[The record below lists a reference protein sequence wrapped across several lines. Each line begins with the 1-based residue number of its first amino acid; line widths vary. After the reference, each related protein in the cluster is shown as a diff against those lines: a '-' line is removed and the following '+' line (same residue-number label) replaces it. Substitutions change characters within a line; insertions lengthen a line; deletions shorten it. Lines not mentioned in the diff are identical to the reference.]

1 MSSRTIDLV
10 DSEWRDL
17 SLLQRLPGRLKNWLL
32 VGVAAG
38 FLFVWIMPVTYEVAD
53 DIGAQMILAG
63 DDGFAAAA
71 EVPFL
76 SWTFNHSFYL
86 LYQAAPAVPWYG
98 ILLVTTQALGL
109 SLLGFCLASSIS
121 HRRWLACLIPFF
133 LAFAYQSLLTLTF
146 TKAALTLEFAVFAFL
161 LLQRLHPHQF
171 NKNKWT
177 QQKVA
182 LGLLILALL
191 WRWKLGLLCFV
202 FAAPL
207 LLFTSKKLRRV
218 LIINLFLVLT
228 VVAIDRSL
236 DRLTRPP
243 AWQEYMSFYSL
254 RAELFDMPSGRVGER
269 PTDLSAVTTAANW
282 TADDYELIRNSW
294 MLHDQR
300 LANSHSFQRF
310 LTAAKTADASSS
322 WKQTVGHLRDNA
334 LLLFTFLPLILA
346 VVLLQSRDALADP
359 LLSKK
364 LWAAL
369 LLGAPFL
376 FLTYFR
382 LVPRIAMPIL
392 FYILTVFALLV
403 RSSDQKSKPSLQSWF
418 SDKANV
424 RQVLAIMLLTLS
436 GWQCFQLLRV
446 QTNVVL
452 VRRGNL
458 LAGEVV
464 IDKLKKPATLIRLS
478 PDALPGWEGCHP
490 LQRINS
496 NPNLRIVPAGWQ
508 IGSPRYNSIL
518 ADLGF
523 ESGSEM
529 LSRWASNPSV
539 GQYFVRRITGT
550 FFAPASPAGFTW
562 TEKALR
568 DFLSPERIAEFPEN
582 WVVKLSEFRSKVI
595 EEQYAGDETLLIAA
609 TPSEQAAL
617 WYQWFAKIDVTP
629 LSPAWKSY
637 FQRWQPQRSLD
648 DPRTTWIKIKNSD
661 QLAIFQLHE

>member
-1 MSSRTIDLV
+1 MNSRTTDLAI
-10 DSEWRDL
+10 SESL
-17 SLLQRLPGRLKNWLL
+17 SLSPQRRLPGRLGIWL
-32 VGVAAG
+32 VAGVAVG
-38 FLFVWIMPVTYEVAD
+38 FVFVWIMPVTYEVAD

-109 SLLGFCLASSIS
+109 SLLGFCLASSMS
-121 HRRWLACLIPFF
+121 HGRWLACLVPFF

-161 LLQRLHPHQF
+161 LLQRLHPLQF
-171 NKNKWT
+171 DKNKWS
-177 QQKVA
+177 QQKLT
-182 LGLLILALL
+182 LGLLVLALL

-207 LLFTSKKLRRV
+207 LLFTSKQLRRV
-218 LIINLFLVLT
+218 LIINFLLVLT
-228 VVAIDRSL
+228 VVAIDRGL

-243 AWQEYMSFYSL
+243 AWQQYMSFYSL
-254 RAELFDMPSGRVGER
+254 RAELFDMPAGRVGEL
-269 PTDLSAVTTAANW
+269 PADLAEVTAAANW
-282 TADDYELIRNSW
+282 TVDDYELIRNYW

-310 LTAAKTADASSS
+310 LAAAKTADASSL
-322 WKQTVGHLRDNA
+322 WKRFVGHLRDNV
-334 LLLFTFLPLILA
+334 LLLFTFLPLLLA
-346 VVLLQSRDALADP
+346 VVLLQGRDALADP

-369 LLGAPFL
+369 LLVAPFL

-382 LVPRIAMPIL
+382 LVPRIAMPML

-403 RSSDQKSKPSLQSWF
+403 RSSEQESKPSLRSWL
-418 SDKANV
+418 SGRANV
-424 RQVLAIMLLTLS
+424 MQVLAIILLTLS

-446 QTNVVL
+446 QTSSVL
-452 VRRGNL
+452 VRRANL

-464 IDKLKKPATLIRLS
+464 IGELKKPVTLIRMS

-490 LQRINS
+490 LRRINS

-523 ESGSEM
+523 ENGSEM
-529 LSRWASNPSV
+529 LSRWSSDPSV
-539 GQYFVRRITGT
+539 GQYFVRRITNGST
-550 FFAPASPAGFTW
+550 
-562 TEKALR
+562 
-568 DFLSPERIAEFPEN
+568 RI
-582 WVVKLSEFRSKVI
+582 K
-595 EEQYAGDETLLIAA
+595 
-609 TPSEQAAL
+609 
-617 WYQWFAKIDVTP
+617 P

-648 DPRTTWIKIKNSD
+648 DQHTTWIKINSND
-661 QLAIFQLHE
+661 QLAIIQLHE

>member
-310 LTAAKTADASSS
+310 LAAAKTADTSSL
-322 WKQTVGHLRDNA
+322 WKRMVGHLRDNV

-346 VVLLQSRDALADP
+346 VVLLQGRDVLADP

-369 LLGAPFL
+369 LLGAPLL

-382 LVPRIAMPIL
+382 LVPRVVMPML

-403 RSSDQKSKPSLQSWF
+403 RSSEQKSKPSLRSLL
-418 SDKANV
+418 SGRANV
-424 RQVLAIMLLTLS
+424 MQVLAIILLILS
-436 GWQCFQLLRV
+436 GWQCFQLLHA
-446 QTNVVL
+446 QTSSVL
-452 VRRGNL
+452 GRRDNL

-464 IDKLKKPATLIRLS
+464 INELKKPVTLIRMS

-496 NPNLRIVPAGWQ
+496 NPNLRIIPAGWQ
-508 IGSPRYNSIL
+508 IGSPRYKSIL
-518 ADLGF
+518 AELGF
-523 ESGSEM
+523 KSGSEM
-529 LSRWASNPSV
+529 LSRWSSDPSV
-539 GQYFVRRITGT
+539 GQYFARRIT
-550 FFAPASPAGFTW
+550 
-562 TEKALR
+562 
-568 DFLSPERIAEFPEN
+568 N
-582 WVVKLSEFRSKVI
+582 RSTHIK
-595 EEQYAGDETLLIAA
+595 
-609 TPSEQAAL
+609 
-617 WYQWFAKIDVTP
+617 P
-629 LSPAWKSY
+629 LSTAWKSY
-637 FQRWQPQRSLD
+637 FQRWHPQRSLD
-648 DPRTTWIKIKNSD
+648 NQHTTWIKMKSSD
-661 QLAIFQLHE
+661 QLAIIQLHE

>member
-1 MSSRTIDLV
+1 MNSRPTDLAI
-10 DSEWRDL
+10 SESL
-17 SLLQRLPGRLKNWLL
+17 SISPQRRLPGRLGIWLL
-32 VGVAAG
+32 AGVAAG

-109 SLLGFCLASSIS
+109 SLLGFCLASSMS
-121 HRRWLACLIPFF
+121 HGRWLACLVPFF

-161 LLQRLHPHQF
+161 LLQRLHPLQF
-171 NKNKWT
+171 DKNKWS
-177 QQKVA
+177 QQKLTLA
-182 LGLLILALL
+182 LLVLALL

-207 LLFTSKKLRRV
+207 LLFTSKQLRRV
-218 LIINLFLVLT
+218 LIINFLLVLT
-228 VVAIDRSL
+228 VVAIDRGL

-243 AWQEYMSFYSL
+243 AWQQYMSFYSL
-254 RAELFDMPSGRVGER
+254 RAELFDMPAGRVGEL
-269 PTDLSAVTTAANW
+269 PADLAEVTAAANW
-282 TADDYELIRNSW
+282 TVDDYELIRNYW

-310 LTAAKTADASSS
+310 LAAAKTADGSSL
-322 WKQTVGHLRDNA
+322 WQRFVGHLRDNA
-334 LLLFTFLPLILA
+334 LLLFTFLPLLLA
-346 VVLLQSRDALADP
+346 VVLLQGRDALADP

-382 LVPRIAMPIL
+382 LVPRIAMPML

-403 RSSDQKSKPSLQSWF
+403 RSSEQESKPSLRSWL
-418 SDKANV
+418 SGRANV
-424 RQVLAIMLLTLS
+424 MQVLAIILLTLS
-436 GWQCFQLLRV
+436 SWQCFQLLRV
-446 QTNVVL
+446 QTNGVL

-464 IDKLKKPATLIRLS
+464 IGDLKKPVTLIRMS

-490 LQRINS
+490 LRRINS

-523 ESGSEM
+523 ENGSEM
-529 LSRWASNPSV
+529 LSRWSSDPSV
-539 GQYFVRRITGT
+539 GQYFVRRITNGST
-550 FFAPASPAGFTW
+550 
-562 TEKALR
+562 
-568 DFLSPERIAEFPEN
+568 RI
-582 WVVKLSEFRSKVI
+582 K
-595 EEQYAGDETLLIAA
+595 
-609 TPSEQAAL
+609 
-617 WYQWFAKIDVTP
+617 P

-648 DPRTTWIKIKNSD
+648 DQHTTWIKINSND
-661 QLAIFQLHE
+661 QLAIIQLHE

>member
-1 MSSRTIDLV
+1 MLNRKTIPQLKHSGECILNSRTPEIEN
-10 DSEWRDL
+10 SASQPL
-17 SLLQRLPGRLKNWLL
+17 SPQRRLSRRLGIWLL
-32 VGVAAG
+32 AGVAAG

-109 SLLGFCLASSIS
+109 SLLGFCLTSSMS
-121 HRRWLACLIPFF
+121 RERWLVCLVPFF

-146 TKAALTLEFAVFAFL
+146 TKAALTLEFAIFAFL
-161 LLQRLHPHQF
+161 LLQRLHPLQF
-171 NKNKWT
+171 DKNKWAHQRLT
-177 QQKVA
+177 
-182 LGLLILALL
+182 LGLLVLALL

-207 LLFTSKKLRRV
+207 LLFTSQQLRRV
-218 LIINLFLVLT
+218 LIINLLLVLT
-228 VVAIDRSL
+228 VVAIDRGL

-254 RAELFDMPSGRVGER
+254 RAELFDMPGGRVGAL
-269 PTDLSAVTTAANW
+269 PADLAEVAAAANW
-282 TADDYELIRNSW
+282 TIDDYDLIRNYW
-294 MLHDQR
+294 MLHDRR
-300 LANSHSFQRF
+300 LANSPSFQRF
-310 LTAAKTADASSS
+310 LAAAKTADSSSS
-322 WKQTVGHLRDNA
+322 WKQIIGHLRDNK

-346 VVLLQSRDALADP
+346 VVLLPGRDALADP
-359 LLSKK
+359 LLAKK

-382 LVPRIAMPIL
+382 LVPRVTMPIL

-403 RSSDQKSKPSLQSWF
+403 RSSEQQSKPSLQSWL
-418 SDKANV
+418 SGRANV
-424 RQVLAIMLLTLS
+424 MQVLAIMLLTLS
-436 GWQCFQLLRV
+436 AWHCFQLLRV
-446 QTNVVL
+446 QTNSVL

-458 LAGEVV
+458 LAGAVV
-464 IDKLKKPATLIRLS
+464 IGELKKPVTLIRMS

-490 LQRINS
+490 LRRINS
-496 NPNLRIVPAGWQ
+496 NPNLRIVPTGWQ

-529 LSRWASNPSV
+529 LSRWASDPSV
-539 GQYFVRRITGT
+539 GQYFVRRIN
-550 FFAPASPAGFTW
+550 AGST
-562 TEKALR
+562 
-568 DFLSPERIAEFPEN
+568 RI
-582 WVVKLSEFRSKVI
+582 
-595 EEQYAGDETLLIAA
+595 
-609 TPSEQAAL
+609 
-617 WYQWFAKIDVTP
+617 TP

-637 FQRWQPQRSLD
+637 FQRWHPQRSLAD
-648 DPRTTWIKIKNSD
+648 QHTTWIKMKNND
-661 QLAIFQLHE
+661 QLAIIQLHEGN

>member
-1 MSSRTIDLV
+1 MNSRTTDLAI
-10 DSEWRDL
+10 SESL
-17 SLLQRLPGRLKNWLL
+17 SLSPQRRLPGRLGIWLL
-32 VGVAAG
+32 AGVAVG
-38 FLFVWIMPVTYEVAD
+38 FVFVWIMPVTYEVAD

-109 SLLGFCLASSIS
+109 SLLGFCLASSMS
-121 HRRWLACLIPFF
+121 HGRWLACLVPFF

-146 TKAALTLEFAVFAFL
+146 TKAALTLEFAVFAYL
-161 LLQRLHPHQF
+161 LLQRLHPRQF
-171 NKNKWT
+171 DKNKWS
-177 QQKVA
+177 QQKLT
-182 LGLLILALL
+182 LGLLVLALL

-207 LLFTSKKLRRV
+207 LLFTSKQLRRV
-218 LIINLFLVLT
+218 LIINLLLVLS
-228 VVAIDRSL
+228 VVAIDRGL

-243 AWQEYMSFYSL
+243 AWQQYMSFYSL
-254 RAELFDMPSGRVGER
+254 RAELFDMPAGRVGEL
-269 PTDLSAVTTAANW
+269 PADLAEVTAAANW
-282 TADDYELIRNSW
+282 TVDDYELIRNYW

-310 LTAAKTADASSS
+310 LAAAKTADASSL
-322 WKQTVGHLRDNA
+322 WKRFVGHLRDNV
-334 LLLFTFLPLILA
+334 LLLFTFLPLLLA
-346 VVLLQSRDALADP
+346 VVLLQGRDALADP

-369 LLGAPFL
+369 LLVAPFL

-382 LVPRIAMPIL
+382 LVPRIAMPML

-403 RSSDQKSKPSLQSWF
+403 RSSEQESKPSLRSWL
-418 SDKANV
+418 SGRANV
-424 RQVLAIMLLTLS
+424 MQVLAIILLTLS

-446 QTNVVL
+446 QTSSVL
-452 VRRGNL
+452 VRRANL

-464 IDKLKKPATLIRLS
+464 IGELKKPVTLIRMS

-490 LQRINS
+490 LRRINS

-523 ESGSEM
+523 ENGSEM
-529 LSRWASNPSV
+529 LSRWSSDPSV
-539 GQYFVRRITGT
+539 GQYFVRRITNGST
-550 FFAPASPAGFTW
+550 
-562 TEKALR
+562 
-568 DFLSPERIAEFPEN
+568 RI
-582 WVVKLSEFRSKVI
+582 K
-595 EEQYAGDETLLIAA
+595 
-609 TPSEQAAL
+609 
-617 WYQWFAKIDVTP
+617 P

-648 DPRTTWIKIKNSD
+648 DQHTTWIKINSND
-661 QLAIFQLHE
+661 QLAIIQLHE

>member
-1 MSSRTIDLV
+1 MNSRTTDLAI
-10 DSEWRDL
+10 SESL
-17 SLLQRLPGRLKNWLL
+17 SISPQRRLLGRLGIWLL
-32 VGVAAG
+32 AGVAAG

-109 SLLGFCLASSIS
+109 SLLGFCLASSMS
-121 HRRWLACLIPFF
+121 HGRWLACLVPFF

-161 LLQRLHPHQF
+161 LLQRLHPLQF
-171 NKNKWT
+171 DKNKWS
-177 QQKVA
+177 QQKLT
-182 LGLLILALL
+182 LGLLVLALL

-207 LLFTSKKLRRV
+207 LLFTSKQLRRV
-218 LIINLFLVLT
+218 LIINLLLVLT
-228 VVAIDRSL
+228 VVAIDRGL

-243 AWQEYMSFYSL
+243 AWQQYMSFYSL
-254 RAELFDMPSGRVGER
+254 RAELFDMPAGRVGEL
-269 PTDLSAVTTAANW
+269 PADLAEVTAAANW
-282 TADDYELIRNSW
+282 TVDDYELIRNYW

-310 LTAAKTADASSS
+310 LAAAKTADASSL
-322 WKQTVGHLRDNA
+322 WQRFVGHLRDNA
-334 LLLFTFLPLILA
+334 LLLFTFLPLLLA
-346 VVLLQSRDALADP
+346 VVLLQGRDALADP

-382 LVPRIAMPIL
+382 LVPRIAMPML

-403 RSSDQKSKPSLQSWF
+403 RSSEQESKPSLRSWL
-418 SDKANV
+418 SGRANV
-424 RQVLAIMLLTLS
+424 MQVLAIILLTLS

-446 QTNVVL
+446 QTNSVL

-464 IDKLKKPATLIRLS
+464 IGELKKPVTLIRMS

-490 LQRINS
+490 LRRINS

-523 ESGSEM
+523 ENGSEM
-529 LSRWASNPSV
+529 MSRWSSDPSV
-539 GQYFVRRITGT
+539 GQYFVRRITNG
-550 FFAPASPAGFTW
+550 SI
-562 TEKALR
+562 
-568 DFLSPERIAEFPEN
+568 RI
-582 WVVKLSEFRSKVI
+582 K
-595 EEQYAGDETLLIAA
+595 
-609 TPSEQAAL
+609 
-617 WYQWFAKIDVTP
+617 P

-648 DPRTTWIKIKNSD
+648 DQHTTWIKMNSND
-661 QLAIFQLHE
+661 QLAIIQLHE